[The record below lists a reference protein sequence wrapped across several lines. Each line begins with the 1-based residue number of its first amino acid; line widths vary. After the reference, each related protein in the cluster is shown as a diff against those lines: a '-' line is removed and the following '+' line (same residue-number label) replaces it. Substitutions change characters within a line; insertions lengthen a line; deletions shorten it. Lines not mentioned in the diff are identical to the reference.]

1 MEKESR
7 MNYIDIAQEE
17 LAKHIKVGKGL
28 MDYYTLLVFTLGEMT
43 TLGDVH
49 DAWSVNINRTWDKET
64 YGPHRSLIP
73 FNDLPKEIQEKDQK
87 YVDAIHKTA
96 KALKAKGMKW

>member
-1 MEKESR
+1 MEKEFR
-7 MNYIDIAQEE
+7 VNYVQEVQEE
-17 LAKHIKVGKGL
+17 LKKHLKVGKGL
-28 MDYYTLLVFTLGEMT
+28 TDYYTLLVLILGEET
-43 TLGDVH
+43 TLADVH
-49 DAWSVNINRTWDKET
+49 DAWSVNINRTWDKEA

-73 FNDLPKEIQEKDQK
+73 FNDLPKEIQDKDQK